1 MRMDYLIVK
10 FIILYDLVSV
20 NSLLKIFND
29 DDTNLRKRYINFFQ
43 NKLKNLSL
51 DFSTDCLKSVDL
63 ITDNNNDEYF
73 ESKVYTYSGKNID
86 DLGSYYEC
94 ISNNTNDSLINNFF
108 VYKIDKEN
116 DTVCNIPG
124 SYFFGVCIA
133 LNCNETEMIRLFIN
147 ASQIIQKNYFQQEQ
161 IKVYKVKESND
172 SITNISN
179 IY

>member
-63 ITDNNNDEYF
+63 ITDNNNDE
-73 ESKVYTYSGKNID
+73 
-86 DLGSYYEC
+86 
-94 ISNNTNDSLINNFF
+94 
-108 VYKIDKEN
+108 
-116 DTVCNIPG
+116 
-124 SYFFGVCIA
+124 
-133 LNCNETEMIRLFIN
+133 
-147 ASQIIQKNYFQQEQ
+147 
-161 IKVYKVKESND
+161 
-172 SITNISN
+172 
-179 IY
+179 

>member
-73 ESKVYTYSGKNID
+73 ES
-86 DLGSYYEC
+86 
-94 ISNNTNDSLINNFF
+94 
-108 VYKIDKEN
+108 
-116 DTVCNIPG
+116 
-124 SYFFGVCIA
+124 
-133 LNCNETEMIRLFIN
+133 
-147 ASQIIQKNYFQQEQ
+147 
-161 IKVYKVKESND
+161 
-172 SITNISN
+172 
-179 IY
+179 